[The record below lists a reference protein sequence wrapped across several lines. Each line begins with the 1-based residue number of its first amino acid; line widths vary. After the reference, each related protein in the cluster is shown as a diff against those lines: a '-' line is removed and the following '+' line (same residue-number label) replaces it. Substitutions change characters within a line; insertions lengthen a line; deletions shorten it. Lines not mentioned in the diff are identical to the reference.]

1 MSMLILCLFL
11 LLSLCN
17 CGKIFEISNT
27 MTNKYEFEVKKGEEF
42 ALKFESNP
50 STGFSWHF
58 LNLDEVNDSLE
69 LLRTSFEGPNDPKI
83 RGKGGYMYFHFKA
96 IEVTKEAKQ
105 LQFSY
110 YRSTNSNSALYKQ
123 VVKINVF

>member
-1 MSMLILCLFL
+1 MSKLILCLFL
-11 LLSLCN
+11 LLTLCN

-58 LNLDEVNDSLE
+58 LNLDEVNDSL
-69 LLRTSFEGPNDPKI
+69 
-83 RGKGGYMYFHFKA
+83 
-96 IEVTKEAKQ
+96 
-105 LQFSY
+105 
-110 YRSTNSNSALYKQ
+110 
-123 VVKINVF
+123 